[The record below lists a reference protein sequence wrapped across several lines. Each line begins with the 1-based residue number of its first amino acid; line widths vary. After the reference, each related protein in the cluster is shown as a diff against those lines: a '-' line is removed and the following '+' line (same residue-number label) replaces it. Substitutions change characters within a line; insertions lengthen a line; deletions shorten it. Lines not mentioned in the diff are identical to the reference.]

1 MENNEQKNSWTSWAT
16 GKFAMLA
23 IGLGAGYFLYSSGL
37 LQKVTAKLLK
47 KKEE

>member
-1 MENNEQKNSWTSWAT
+1 MEDNQKNSWMSWAT

-37 LQKVTAKLLK
+37 LQKVTSKLLK